1 MTDKQK
7 SLAAL
12 AQVQKTCDAA
22 LDSIAAAD
30 GIVPDDLSE
39 LKDSEFSTI
48 HKDFLGLLAYLYSAT
63 TKTALSLKPSSP
75 TYSASSTPLKDLSD
89 NVARL
94 ASNVRV
100 VRTAY
105 GATILKEMQS
115 SAQSVVAAI
124 HGLTQTLISDLSSSN
139 EPGEEYLSKVGEI
152 HHAIDRIRGSNG
164 LSSNNVAAAH
174 KIWTADQGSLT
185 DALSELQ
192 EMAESKDE
200 GDDVFDDGWDE
211 LGLNASQTLAG
222 EELERLKK
230 IESIIKLCN
239 LLHKTV
245 AKRVLSATLQR
256 LPVQPEV
263 NTIVDDLA
271 KDSATFPA
279 AVDDLISTVY
289 SPQDTEEMVEQ
300 LHHMDTVLAKVQSHL
315 TSLFE
320 LEPIEKM
327 LKESVDAGKKSSD
340 VRKWFGTCFDEI
352 KKLTSLLSTS
362 LRDTQ

>member
-1 MTDKQK
+1 M
-7 SLAAL
+7 
-12 AQVQKTCDAA
+12 
-22 LDSIAAAD
+22 
-30 GIVPDDLSE
+30 
-39 LKDSEFSTI
+39 
-48 HKDFLGLLAYLYSAT
+48 
-63 TKTALSLKPSSP
+63 
-75 TYSASSTPLKDLSD
+75 
-89 NVARL
+89 
-94 ASNVRV
+94 
-100 VRTAY
+100 
-105 GATILKEMQS
+105 
-115 SAQSVVAAI
+115 
-124 HGLTQTLISDLSSSN
+124 
-139 EPGEEYLSKVGEI
+139 
-152 HHAIDRIRGSNG
+152 
-164 LSSNNVAAAH
+164 
-174 KIWTADQGSLT
+174 
-185 DALSELQ
+185 
-192 EMAESKDE
+192 
-200 GDDVFDDGWDE
+200 
-211 LGLNASQTLAG
+211 
-222 EELERLKK
+222 
-230 IESIIKLCN
+230 
-239 LLHKTV
+239 